1 LDFKKQHDKV
11 VANDKSEEENDED
24 TLFTLKTDIS
34 TDKDAVVSYLKS
46 IIKKVD

>member
-1 LDFKKQHDKV
+1 LDFKKQHDKIV
-11 VANDKSEEENDED
+11 GTDKSEEENDED
-24 TLFTLKTDIS
+24 TLFTLKTNIS